1 MKKLGL
7 IILISFFS
15 QNIYA
20 DQIDFNELISSSD
33 SSRRG
38 IAEEIGVKD
47 DHIEKIRGKSEV
59 QLIALPS
66 ESVNVHSKGLVRET
80 SSVQAPTQI
89 ETEAAYERLVDEI
102 TQIENAPEE

>member
-66 ESVNVHSKGLVRET
+66 ESVNVHSNGLVRET

-89 ETEAAYERLVDEI
+89 ETEATYERLVDEI